1 MAEEP
6 FSIQKVQGY
15 DNVYLFRERFFD
27 SPNQANIWLVK
38 GTEKDLVID
47 TGIGLWNLPDFLK
60 QQSLIGD
67 KPVEAVATH
76 VHFDHSGGLYQFE
89 NFAIHSREA
98 EAIRH
103 GNNYETVSIFTTTA
117 EISVPPHEGWNIQDY
132 HVKSAQ
138 PFEVLE
144 EGYEFDL
151 GDRKLRVLHFPGHS
165 RGSIG
170 LVDEQARVLFSG
182 DTMYDGYLI
191 DWLPYSDITAYVQ
204 TCRRLQELSSQVDT
218 VFPGHFNSFDGK
230 RLHSLATDYI
240 SRAGT
245 CHKVSSALM
254 KGVASMVLKAKHSG
268 NIPPKFCYHACC
280 CCCFL
285 V

>member
-89 NFAIHSREA
+89 KFAIHSREA

-117 EISVPPHEGWNIQDY
+117 EISVPPHE
-132 HVKSAQ
+132 
-138 PFEVLE
+138 
-144 EGYEFDL
+144 
-151 GDRKLRVLHFPGHS
+151 
-165 RGSIG
+165 
-170 LVDEQARVLFSG
+170 
-182 DTMYDGYLI
+182 
-191 DWLPYSDITAYVQ
+191 
-204 TCRRLQELSSQVDT
+204 
-218 VFPGHFNSFDGK
+218 
-230 RLHSLATDYI
+230 
-240 SRAGT
+240 
-245 CHKVSSALM
+245 
-254 KGVASMVLKAKHSG
+254 
-268 NIPPKFCYHACC
+268 
-280 CCCFL
+280 
-285 V
+285 